1 LDFGDGQS
9 RGGRHA
15 RRSDQKRSARRMK
28 RLLLRRNGGAH
39 RFRRDRYVAQRAP
52 TAVKMAFPIAWPT
65 TAVSGSPRPTGPGKR
80 SKATSIRRGRRDAP
94 SPRSPPRVGGDEMR
108 CLRSV
113 ANLEAA
119 DRLLQCPVGVR
130 DPFVLTKVVQPGI
143 DRVDGPDHTSPLR
156 RLSALKLRSNARKR
170 ASALLPR
177 STAIRNAKSFSSPT
191 WAAARRQ

>member
-1 LDFGDGQS
+1 MVASERPKSFVDGLIRRIAYRRHAASPPPKRLSSTAFVALAPIPRPACSDPYLDFRDGQS

-80 SKATSIRRGRRDAP
+80 SKATSIRRGRRDAL

-143 DRVDGPDHTSPLR
+143 G
-156 RLSALKLRSNARKR
+156 
-170 ASALLPR
+170 
-177 STAIRNAKSFSSPT
+177 
-191 WAAARRQ
+191 